1 MSPQHNVHNI
11 MPDEPSESAEK
22 WLRELRPRALVVD
35 TDIPFIDSDS
45 EEDLEVIEEISERKI
60 RKSLTFSDEVSLKRS
75 VSLIQSCR

>member
-1 MSPQHNVHNI
+1 